1 MRQRDPQPDGLI
13 EFQVGDYEPA
23 GDVLDC
29 LADLLL
35 DLVEQPQESKLS
47 NEKSPVCNLQTGP

>member
-1 MRQRDPQPDGLI
+1 MRQRDPQPEGMI
-13 EFQVGDYEPA
+13 EFRMGDYEPA

-35 DLVEQPQESKLS
+35 DLVEQPPVSKSL
-47 NEKSPVCNLQTGP
+47 NEKSPAA